1 MNQIGG
7 GARFRLPWWL
17 IVGVIGFLV
26 FGGWRGFFGA
36 IFGVLFLP
44 IILFAGLALI
54 VILWAVISGKRFTR
68 FPPQGGGFPGQGPLG
83 QRPPQNHQPGD
94 IIETE
99 ATVIK
104 RDD

>member
-1 MNQIGG
+1 MNQQVGG
-7 GARFRLPWWL
+7 SFRLPWWL
-17 IVGVIGFLV
+17 IVGAIGFLI

-44 IILFAGLALI
+44 IVLFVGLAL
-54 VILWAVISGKRFTR
+54 VIFIWAYISGKRFTR
-68 FPPQGGGFPGQGPLG
+68 FPGTTRNPQG
-83 QRPPQNHQPGD
+83 PQQNTSLKTQHTTD

-104 RDD
+104 RED